1 MSNINTGRSL
11 STLNDHLFST
21 IEQICNPD
29 INDEE
34 LEKAIK
40 TSNTLIPLAET
51 VISNAALSL
60 KAEIF
65 AATAQN
71 NQQRLPTIFHGRIEG
86 TEIKRLK

>member
-11 STLNDHLFST
+11 ASLNDHLFST

-29 INDEE
+29 IKDED

-60 KAEIF
+60 KAEMF
-65 AATAQN
+65 AATAQD
-71 NQQRLPTIFHGRIEG
+71 NQQRLPTIFHGRIQSPE
-86 TEIKRLK
+86 TKRLK